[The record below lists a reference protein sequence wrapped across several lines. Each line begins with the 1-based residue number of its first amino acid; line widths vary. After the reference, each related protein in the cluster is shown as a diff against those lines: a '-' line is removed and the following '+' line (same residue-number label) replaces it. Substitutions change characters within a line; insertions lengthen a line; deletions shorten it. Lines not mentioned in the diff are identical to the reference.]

1 MNHDLQRIKNS
12 ERQHMTSL
20 KIIKDELERIN
31 KVRNSTAFV
40 PKEKWS
46 LEDDSKTID
55 CPECG
60 NEVESQGYVIKSA
73 DKHQAVDIHL
83 YGMEKICKPQ
93 AQFIAMAAN
102 EITKL
107 TKAVS
112 VAVTTLESYKDAVFE
127 VDGKIYKIGSKAD
140 LSITTIANILSGG
153 KDGNL

>member
-1 MNHDLQRIKNS
+1 MTYNALKTPKGQR
-12 ERQHMTSL
+12 MTSL
-20 KIIKDELERIN
+20 EIIKDELERIN

>member
-1 MNHDLQRIKNS
+1 MSDNA
-12 ERQHMTSL
+12 L
-20 KIIKDELERIN
+20 KIIKDELARID
-31 KVRNSTAFV
+31 KVRNNTVFV

-73 DKHQAVDIHL
+73 DEHQAVDIHL

-93 AQFIAMAAN
+93 AEFIALAAN

-107 TKAVS
+107 TKSLS
-112 VAVTTLESYKDAVFE
+112 VAVQTFE
-127 VDGKIYKIGSKAD
+127 AISCDNIYVGENGWRDEHFLDVKQAQEA
-140 LSITTIANILSGG
+140 ITNIANILAG
-153 KDGNL
+153 KDGK